1 MLASA
6 ENFSNRFGINK
17 NVKMFESYN
26 LFKSGDLKNENDLKQ
41 QLALQIKI
49 FRNLVNHKKQKER
62 NYSFPENLG
71 AEDIKKLIYMW
82 KNNVKKEDQI
92 YYDNIL
98 YIIDENFDIKFPN
111 YIKNKKGSQ
120 QGIDPNHIINVVP
133 NVMGCIDYRLNQVGL
148 EAEKTRVINNKIII
162 GSTESFYPELNKL
175 QFTSMNKGLN
185 PEEQEKKN

>member
-1 MLASA
+1 
-6 ENFSNRFGINK
+6 
-17 NVKMFESYN
+17 MFESYN

-41 QLALQIKI
+41 QLALHIKI
-49 FRNLVNHKKQKER
+49 FRNLVNHEKQKGR

-111 YIKNKKGSQ
+111 YIKIK
-120 QGIDPNHIINVVP
+120 IDLSKELIQIILL
-133 NVMGCIDYRLNQVGL
+133 M
-148 EAEKTRVINNKIII
+148 
-162 GSTESFYPELNKL
+162 
-175 QFTSMNKGLN
+175 
-185 PEEQEKKN
+185 

>member
-1 MLASA
+1 
-6 ENFSNRFGINK
+6 
-17 NVKMFESYN
+17 MFESYN
-26 LFKSGDLKNENDLKQ
+26 LFKLGDLKNENDLKQ
-41 QLALQIKI
+41 QLALHIKI
-49 FRNLVNHKKQKER
+49 FRNLVNHEKQKGR
-62 NYSFPENLG
+62 NYSFAENLG

-111 YIKNKKGSQ
+111 YIKNKKGSM
-120 QGIDPNHIINVVP
+120 QGIDPNHIIIVVP

-148 EAEKTRVINNKIII
+148 EAEKTGLINNKIMI
-162 GSTESFYPELNKL
+162 GSTESFNPELNKL

-185 PEEQEKKN
+185 PEEQEKKINGNFKCNISTF